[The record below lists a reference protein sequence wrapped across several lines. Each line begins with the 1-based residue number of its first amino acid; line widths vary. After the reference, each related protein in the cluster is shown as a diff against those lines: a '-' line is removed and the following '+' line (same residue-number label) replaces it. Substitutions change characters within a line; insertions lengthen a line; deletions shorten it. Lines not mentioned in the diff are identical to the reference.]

1 MNSRA
6 YQFQLQAAEAAAVA
20 SPVHAADDDEPEQP
34 SAKILLLELQQA
46 QGTADAPPAPRQG
59 SGVAPM
65 AVGNAQ
71 ATKCPECP
79 KWFVSEKAMFG
90 HLRKHPERGYKG
102 ATRPGTAVA
111 GDKKP
116 KKQVARKEA
125 DVSAMNMTAAAATAG
140 EKNPWG
146 AAELSTKWPVTAKR
160 GRAPFAPSGERALEA
175 GMQASSCCEDEE
187 AAMILLEIASSSRST
202 TSETQQ
208 GSVHQVHAP
217 DAVSG
222 HQMLDV
228 EQPMLLDHV
237 SGNQAPPEPEQTVQP
252 EVVLEISAE
261 SQTPAVKELRNLE
274 ITTEA
279 VLIVVP
285 ANKSIASSPGTK
297 KAKKRRTAV
306 QDLEQTAASPAPPEG
321 ADGKPA
327 ARRIPSPAS
336 DKKHECPTCGKSFPT
351 YQALG
356 GHMSSHVK
364 GKTGA
369 RHDDLAAAQAMHNIL
384 AHRNQSPVNVV
395 VASASIGAA
404 AAWVQDLHL
413 QDIQPPAPTVAPHLC
428 AECHMT
434 FPSGQALGGHKR
446 KHWFPEKH
454 QAKAAALAEPAAPVP
469 AQAARAFDLNEMP
482 EEGEGESD
490 QP

>member
-34 SAKILLLELQQA
+34 SPKILLLELQLA
-46 QGTADAPPAPRQG
+46 QGTFDAPPAPRQG

-102 ATRPGTAVA
+102 ATPPGTAVA

-125 DVSAMNMTAAAATAG
+125 NVSAMNMTAAAATAG

-160 GRAPFAPSGERALEA
+160 RRAPSAPSGERALEA
-175 GMQASSCCEDEE
+175 GMASSCCEDEQ

-202 TSETQQ
+202 T
-208 GSVHQVHAP
+208 
-217 DAVSG
+217 
-222 HQMLDV
+222 
-228 EQPMLLDHV
+228 
-237 SGNQAPPEPEQTVQP
+237 
-252 EVVLEISAE
+252 AE
-261 SQTPAVKELRNLE
+261 SQTPAVKELANLE
-274 ITTEA
+274 ITTQA
-279 VLIVVP
+279 VLILVP
-285 ANKSIASSPGTK
+285 AANKSVAPSSGSK

-384 AHRNQSPVNVV
+384 AHRNQSAVN
-395 VASASIGAA
+395 SA
-404 AAWVQDLHL
+404 
-413 QDIQPPAPTVAPHLC
+413 APHVC

-446 KHWFPEKH
+446 KHWFPEKY
-454 QAKAAALAEPAAPVP
+454 QAKAAALAEPAAPAP
-469 AQAARAFDLNEMP
+469 APAARAFDLNEMP
-482 EEGEGESD
+482 QEGEGESD
-490 QP
+490 RP